1 MMMHG
6 LANVKNIF
14 IISPSLSQAVYTAC
28 HNALGY
34 LPKMED
40 DCECESEK

>member
-14 IISPSLSQAVYTAC
+14 SDLVKFASTVKLVD
-28 HNALGY
+28 NV
-34 LPKMED
+34 
-40 DCECESEK
+40 